1 MTQEGGSRYEL
12 PILAMRT
19 RAMTQ
24 EAASLPISGEGNATK
39 RAAVL
44 CYLLTLHE
52 TTRIMSRQKKSG
64 LDYFPF
70 EVDFF
75 QDIKIRKLIRRNG
88 GKAIAVYALLLC
100 YIYKSGYFMTW
111 DKELPFIISEQ
122 TGYGE
127 VYIQEVLESCL
138 TLGLLDRRM
147 LDEEG
152 VLTSRGIQERYKKIC
167 VDSRR
172 AASIERY
179 NLIDENSTET
189 VESSTKDA
197 SIFGRKADK
206 CTNLC
211 KKAPFLHKSVQEST
225 QSKVKESKEKDDVEK
240 APPSPPT
247 TEDVEASFTG
257 LLASLRAEASWCEL
271 VRMRYH
277 LGGDEL
283 HEWLDAFALDCRV
296 NDKAQHTDLTDL
308 KRHFTSWLRI
318 QQQQNRNC
326 HGTKNSNAN
335 SLARRKGIDVAA
347 TSAADYSTR
356 L

>member
-1 MTQEGGSRYEL
+1 
-12 PILAMRT
+12 
-19 RAMTQ
+19 
-24 EAASLPISGEGNATK
+24 
-39 RAAVL
+39 
-44 CYLLTLHE
+44 
-52 TTRIMSRQKKSG
+52 MSRQKKSG

-167 VDSRR
+167 ADSRR
-172 AASIERY
+172 AASIDRY
-179 NLIDENSTET
+179 NLLTENSTES
-189 VESSTKDA
+189 VESSTESVPIYRK
-197 SIFGRKADK
+197 KADN
-206 CTNLC
+206 CTKMC
-211 KKAPFLHKSVQEST
+211 KKAPFLYESVQEST
-225 QSKVKESKEKDDVEK
+225 QSKVKKSKEKDDVEK
-240 APPSPPT
+240 APPPSSPDELT
-247 TEDVEASFTG
+247 SFEQMCEVMK
-257 LLASLRAEASWCEL
+257 AEGEWCEL
-271 VRMRYH
+271 VCMRYH
-277 LGGDEL
+277 LTRDTLQQWVE
-283 HEWLDAFALDCRV
+283 AFVLDCRV
-296 NDKAQHTDLTDL
+296 NDKTQHDDLTDL

-318 QQQQNRNC
+318 QQHSTCNN
-326 HGTKNSNAN
+326 HGTKQNNSNA
-335 SLARRKGIDVAA
+335 LARRKGVDVAA

>member
-1 MTQEGGSRYEL
+1 
-12 PILAMRT
+12 
-19 RAMTQ
+19 
-24 EAASLPISGEGNATK
+24 
-39 RAAVL
+39 
-44 CYLLTLHE
+44 
-52 TTRIMSRQKKSG
+52 MSRQKKSG

-167 VDSRR
+167 ADSRR
-172 AASIERY
+172 SASIGEY
-179 NLIDENSTET
+179 NLLDENSTKA
-189 VESSTKDA
+189 VESSTKGV
-197 SIFGRKADK
+197 SIFGEKADK
-206 CTNLC
+206 CTKVC
-211 KKAPFLHKSVQEST
+211 KKEPFLRKSVQEST

-240 APPSPPT
+240 APPTSPPT
-247 TEDVEASFTG
+247 RENVEASFSG
-257 LLASLRAEASWCEL
+257 LLASLSAEASWCEL
-271 VRMRYH
+271 VQMRYH
-277 LGGDEL
+277 LSADEL
-283 HEWLDAFALDCRV
+283 RVWLDAFALDCRV
-296 NDKAQHTDLTDL
+296 NDKTQHDDLTDL

-318 QQQQNRNC
+318 QQQNNNN
-326 HGTKNSNAN
+326 HGTKNSNAS
-335 SLARRKGIDVAA
+335 SLARRRGVDVAA

>member
-1 MTQEGGSRYEL
+1 
-12 PILAMRT
+12 
-19 RAMTQ
+19 
-24 EAASLPISGEGNATK
+24 
-39 RAAVL
+39 
-44 CYLLTLHE
+44 
-52 TTRIMSRQKKSG
+52 MSRQKKSG

-100 YIYKSGYFMTW
+100 YIYKCGYFMTW

-138 TLGLLDRRM
+138 ALGLLDRRM

-167 VDSRR
+167 ADSRR

-179 NLIDENSTET
+179 NLLVENSTES
-189 VESSTKDA
+189 VENSTEGA
-197 SIFGRKADK
+197 SIFGKKADN
-206 CTNLC
+206 CANLC
-211 KKAPFLHKSVQEST
+211 KKEPFLHKSVQEST
-225 QSKVKESKEKDDVEK
+225 QSKVKKSKEKDDVEK
-240 APPSPPT
+240 APPMSSADFT
-247 TEDVEASFTG
+247 SFDR
-257 LLASLRAEASWCEL
+257 LCEVMKAESAWCEL
-271 VRMRYH
+271 VCMRYQ
-277 LGGDEL
+277 LTPDDL
-283 HEWLDAFALDCRV
+283 RKWLDAFVLDCRV
-296 NDKAQHTDLTDL
+296 NDKMQHEGVSDL

-318 QQQQNRNC
+318 QQQQKTYN
-326 HGTKNSNAN
+326 HGTKQTASH
-335 SLARRKGIDVAA
+335 LARRKGIDVAA

>member
-1 MTQEGGSRYEL
+1 
-12 PILAMRT
+12 
-19 RAMTQ
+19 
-24 EAASLPISGEGNATK
+24 
-39 RAAVL
+39 
-44 CYLLTLHE
+44 
-52 TTRIMSRQKKSG
+52 MSRQKKSG

-138 TLGLLDRRM
+138 TLGLLDSRM
-147 LDEEG
+147 LDEKG

-167 VDSRR
+167 ADSRR
-172 AASIERY
+172 AVSIDRY
-179 NLIDENSTET
+179 NLLDDNSTES
-189 VESSTKDA
+189 VESSTE
-197 SIFGRKADK
+197 SVPIFRKKADN
-206 CTNLC
+206 CTKMC
-211 KKAPFLHKSVQEST
+211 KKAPFLYKSVQEST

-240 APPSPPT
+240 APPTSPPDDLT
-247 TEDVEASFTG
+247 SFE
-257 LLASLRAEASWCEL
+257 RMCEVMKAEGEWCEL
-271 VRMRYH
+271 VCMRYH
-277 LGGDEL
+277 LTRDTLQQWVE
-283 HEWLDAFALDCRV
+283 AFVLDCRV
-296 NDKAQHTDLTDL
+296 NDKTQHDDLTDL

-318 QQQQNRNC
+318 QQHSTCNN
-326 HGTKNSNAN
+326 HGTKQNSSNA
-335 SLARRKGIDVAA
+335 LARRKGVDVAA

>member
-1 MTQEGGSRYEL
+1 
-12 PILAMRT
+12 
-19 RAMTQ
+19 
-24 EAASLPISGEGNATK
+24 
-39 RAAVL
+39 
-44 CYLLTLHE
+44 
-52 TTRIMSRQKKSG
+52 
-64 LDYFPF
+64 
-70 EVDFF
+70 
-75 QDIKIRKLIRRNG
+75 
-88 GKAIAVYALLLC
+88 
-100 YIYKSGYFMTW
+100 MTW

-189 VESSTKDA
+189 VESSTKDV
-197 SIFGRKADK
+197 SIFGKKADK

-277 LGGDEL
+277 LGDDEL

-326 HGTKNSNAN
+326 HGTKNSNAS
-335 SLARRKGIDVAA
+335 SLARRKGVDVAA

>member
-1 MTQEGGSRYEL
+1 
-12 PILAMRT
+12 
-19 RAMTQ
+19 
-24 EAASLPISGEGNATK
+24 
-39 RAAVL
+39 
-44 CYLLTLHE
+44 
-52 TTRIMSRQKKSG
+52 MSRQKKSG

-138 TLGLLDRRM
+138 TLGLLDSRM

-167 VDSRR
+167 ADSRR
-172 AASIERY
+172 AASIDRY
-179 NLIDENSTET
+179 NLLDDNSTKTVENSTES
-189 VESSTKDA
+189 VP
-197 SIFGRKADK
+197 IFGKKADK

-225 QSKVKESKEKDDVEK
+225 QSKVKKSKEKDDVEK
-240 APPSPPT
+240 APPTSPPT
-247 TEDVEASFTG
+247 TEDVEASFSG
-257 LLASLRAEASWCEL
+257 MLDSLRAEASWCEL
-271 VRMRYH
+271 ARMRYH
-277 LGGDEL
+277 LSADEL
-283 HEWLDAFALDCRV
+283 QAWLDAFALDCRV
-296 NDKAQHTDLTDL
+296 NDKAQHDDLTDL

-318 QQQQNRNC
+318 QQQQNHYC
-326 HGTKNSNAN
+326 HDTKRSNA
-335 SLARRKGIDVAA
+335 SPLARRKGVDVAA

>member
-127 VYIQEVLESCL
+127 VYIQEVLES
-138 TLGLLDRRM
+138 
-147 LDEEG
+147 
-152 VLTSRGIQERYKKIC
+152 
-167 VDSRR
+167 
-172 AASIERY
+172 
-179 NLIDENSTET
+179 
-189 VESSTKDA
+189 
-197 SIFGRKADK
+197 
-206 CTNLC
+206 
-211 KKAPFLHKSVQEST
+211 
-225 QSKVKESKEKDDVEK
+225 
-240 APPSPPT
+240 
-247 TEDVEASFTG
+247 
-257 LLASLRAEASWCEL
+257 
-271 VRMRYH
+271 
-277 LGGDEL
+277 
-283 HEWLDAFALDCRV
+283 
-296 NDKAQHTDLTDL
+296 
-308 KRHFTSWLRI
+308 
-318 QQQQNRNC
+318 
-326 HGTKNSNAN
+326 
-335 SLARRKGIDVAA
+335 
-347 TSAADYSTR
+347 
-356 L
+356 

>member
-1 MTQEGGSRYEL
+1 MTQEGGRRYG
-12 PILAMRT
+12 
-19 RAMTQ
+19 
-24 EAASLPISGEGNATK
+24 ASYPCNANSGDDTGGRPTPISGGGNATK

-44 CYLLTLHE
+44 CYLLTLYE

-172 AASIERY
+172 AASIEAY
-179 NLIDENSTET
+179 NLLDENLTKT

-206 CTNLC
+206 CTSLC

-257 LLASLRAEASWCEL
+257 LLESLRAEASWCEL

-335 SLARRKGIDVAA
+335 SLARRKGVEVAA